1 MCLGPKKKD
10 EEYTPDKVVLSTLH
24 GSKGLE
30 WIPSK
35 RSVGQEAIEEER
47 RLLFVGF
54 TRAEQ
59 QLHVMWYGDPSF
71 FLSECA
77 EDKLKEAA
85 KSRTESPLTE

>member
-1 MCLGPKKKD
+1 MEKNVIIMSCNAD
-10 EEYTPDKVVLSTLH
+10 Q
-24 GSKGLE
+24 
-30 WIPSK
+30 IPSK

-71 FLSECA
+71 FF
-77 EDKLKEAA
+77 
-85 KSRTESPLTE
+85 